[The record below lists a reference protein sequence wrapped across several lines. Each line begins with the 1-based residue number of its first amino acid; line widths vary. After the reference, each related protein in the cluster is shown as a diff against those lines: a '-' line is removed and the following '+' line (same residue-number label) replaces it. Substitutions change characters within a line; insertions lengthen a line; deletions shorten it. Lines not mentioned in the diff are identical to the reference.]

1 MIARLIDKAQS
12 LVTGINLQM
21 VAYVVGASFICFT
34 LGYCQGKSNANAAN
48 AAKVELAAE
57 KVKRA
62 ATQAELA
69 ATLADM
75 TRQAKTKQEITE
87 LQEIVDEAQPGNDAG
102 PAVAG
107 VLDRL
112 RRQRGLR

>member
-1 MIARLIDKAQS
+1 MNLLPFALSFARTNYRAVLWII
-12 LVTGINLQM
+12 L
-21 VAYVVGASFICFT
+21 GAILFWP
-34 LGYCQGKSNANAAN
+34 LAYCQGKSNANAAN

-102 PAVAG
+102 PATIS

-112 RRQRGLR
+112 RRQRGSR

>member
-1 MIARLIDKAQS
+1 MIALPLWLTANWKA
-12 LVTGINLQM
+12 LAG
-21 VAYVVGASFICFT
+21 AVVGAALCAP
-34 LGYCQGKSNANAAN
+34 LAYCQGKSNANAAN
-48 AAKVELAAE
+48 AARVELAAE

-87 LQEIVDEAQPGNDAG
+87 LQEIVNEAQPGNDAG
-102 PAVAG
+102 PATIS

-112 RRQRGLR
+112 RRQRGSR

>member
-1 MIARLIDKAQS
+1 MIP
-12 LVTGINLQM
+12 
-21 VAYVVGASFICFT
+21 VALMSALSFVRANYRALLWIILGAVLCWP
-34 LGYCQGKSNANAAN
+34 LAYCQGKSNASAAN

-102 PAVAG
+102 PATIS

-112 RRQRGLR
+112 RRQRGSR

>member
-1 MIARLIDKAQS
+1 MIALPLWLTTNWKA
-12 LVTGINLQM
+12 LTGAAL
-21 VAYVVGASFICFT
+21 GAILCWP
-34 LGYCQGKSNANAAN
+34 LAYCQGKNNANAAN

-57 KVKRA
+57 KVRRA

-102 PAVAG
+102 PATAA
-107 VLDRL
+107 VLAKL
-112 RRQRGLR
+112 REQRSR